1 MSLSNDGRPLE
12 VLTMDLQ
19 GQTFAL
25 EAAQVREIL
34 DLVPVTEVP
43 GSPPFVNG
51 LVNVR
56 GKVVPLADLRLKF
69 GMEQAPDTI
78 DTRIVVIE
86 IDIDRVPTVIGIRAD
101 KVHEVTALDAKA
113 LAEVPRVGTRWRQDY
128 IRFIAKRGDDFIVVP
143 DLTRILAPDAA
154 EAAADP
160 SKSGAASPTTS
171 HRKTATLALA
181 GRPGEL

>member
-1 MSLSNDGRPLE
+1 MKTWTIDQPLE

-19 GQTFAL
+19 GQIFAL

-43 GSPPFVNG
+43 GSQPFVNG
-51 LVNVR
+51 LINVR

-86 IDIDRVPTVIGIRAD
+86 LEIDRIPTIVGIRAD
-101 KVHEVTALDAKA
+101 KVHEVTELAPSA
-113 LAEVPRVGTRWRQDY
+113 LANVPRVGMRWRPDY
-128 IRFIAKRGDDFIVVP
+128 IRVIGKRGNDFIVIP
-143 DLTRILAPDAA
+143 DIARILSSSPVEPANENPNPDRTTASF
-154 EAAADP
+154 AAA
-160 SKSGAASPTTS
+160 S
-171 HRKTATLALA
+171 R
-181 GRPGEL
+181 

>member
-1 MSLSNDGRPLE
+1 MTTSNDGRPLE

-25 EAAQVREIL
+25 EATQVREIL

-43 GSPPFVNG
+43 GSPSFVNG

-86 IDIDRVPTVIGIRAD
+86 IDIDRVPTVVGIRAD
-101 KVHEVTALDAKA
+101 KVHEVTE
-113 LAEVPRVGTRWRQDY
+113 LAASSLADVPRVGTRWRQEY
-128 IRFIAKRGDDFIVVP
+128 IRFIGKRGDDFIVVP
-143 DLTRILAPDAA
+143 DLARILSSGSA
-154 EAAADP
+154 ESASDSA
-160 SKSGAASPTTS
+160 KSD
-171 HRKTATLALA
+171 RKSATLALA

>member
-25 EAAQVREIL
+25 EATQVREIL

-69 GMEQAPDTI
+69 DMEQAPDTI

-86 IDIDRVPTVIGIRAD
+86 IDIDRVPTVVGIRAD
-101 KVHEVTALDAKA
+101 KVHEVTE
-113 LAEVPRVGTRWRQDY
+113 LAASSLADVPRVGTRWRQEY
-128 IRFIAKRGDDFIVVP
+128 IRFIGKRGDDFIVVP
-143 DLTRILAPDAA
+143 DLARILSPGS
-154 EAAADP
+154 ADP
-160 SKSGAASPTTS
+160 ASDPAKPDRKS
-171 HRKTATLALA
+171 ATPALA
-181 GRPGEL
+181 GRSGEL